1 MNSDQSYWLVGASWD
16 GVDHQDQKFV
26 DNKIWV
32 LGYKEKDDES
42 QYLKAKKIKKGDRIA
57 IKRMMGKG
65 SANIKILHTGIVEG
79 VVDYGSLVICVV
91 NWLVLEKN
99 IEVDSKGAFASIH
112 GPYKQGKDKDT
123 DAWLNKVF
131 SL

>member
-16 GVDHQDQKFV
+16 GVDHQDKKFV

-91 NWLVLEKN
+91 NWLVLEKRTLKLT
-99 IEVDSKGAFASIH
+99 VKVPLPAFTVHTSKGRTRIPMH
-112 GPYKQGKDKDT
+112 G
-123 DAWLNKVF
+123 
-131 SL
+131 

>member
-1 MNSDQSYWLVGASWD
+1 
-16 GVDHQDQKFV
+16 
-26 DNKIWV
+26 
-32 LGYKEKDDES
+32 
-42 QYLKAKKIKKGDRIA
+42 
-57 IKRMMGKG
+57 MGKG

-112 GPYKQGKDKDT
+112 GPYKQREGQGYRCMAEQSILTVISRQSKTKGRT
-123 DAWLNKVF
+123 DDENRSSCKGHKKRE
-131 SL
+131 

>member
-16 GVDHQDQKFV
+16 GVDHQDKKFV

-57 IKRMMGKG
+57 IKGDGRENGQNRTLSMRPVR
-65 SANIKILHTGIVEG
+65 LR
-79 VVDYGSLVICVV
+79 
-91 NWLVLEKN
+91 
-99 IEVDSKGAFASIH
+99 
-112 GPYKQGKDKDT
+112 P
-123 DAWLNKVF
+123 
-131 SL
+131 

>member
-1 MNSDQSYWLVGASWD
+1 MNSDQSYWLVGASWWCRSPR
-16 GVDHQDQKFV
+16 QKFV

-42 QYLKAKKIKKGDRIA
+42 QYLKAKNKKGDRIA

>member
-1 MNSDQSYWLVGASWD
+1 M
-16 GVDHQDQKFV
+16 
-26 DNKIWV
+26 
-32 LGYKEKDDES
+32 
-42 QYLKAKKIKKGDRIA
+42 
-57 IKRMMGKG
+57 
-65 SANIKILHTGIVEG
+65 EG

-123 DAWLNKVF
+123 DAWLNKSILTVI
-131 SL
+131 SRQSKTKGEQMMKIDRLVRVTKKRE

>member
-1 MNSDQSYWLVGASWD
+1 
-16 GVDHQDQKFV
+16 
-26 DNKIWV
+26 
-32 LGYKEKDDES
+32 
-42 QYLKAKKIKKGDRIA
+42 
-57 IKRMMGKG
+57 MGKG

-112 GPYKQGKDKDT
+112 GPIQAREGQGYRCMAEQSILTVISRQSKTKGRT
-123 DAWLNKVF
+123 DDENRSSCKGHKKENSNGSSSTELEWEPGSKKRF
-131 SL
+131 SKEQQLEQH